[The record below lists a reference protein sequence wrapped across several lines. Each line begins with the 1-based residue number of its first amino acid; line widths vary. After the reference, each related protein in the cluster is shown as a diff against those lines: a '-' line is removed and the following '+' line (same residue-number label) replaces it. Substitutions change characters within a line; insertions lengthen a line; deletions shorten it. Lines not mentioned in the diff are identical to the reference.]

1 MSIAQFTDLANKT
14 GDTIVETEGHMINL
28 VQQRAYTVATLI
40 GGRSGPSVFK
50 GSPTLRDVVYLKKED
65 RGQRYDPAGLQ
76 VDFTNPQIGTPM
88 TSEWSFY
95 YNYMSWSKPEIELNA
110 PSAAGAKYR
119 RTRYKEVL
127 EGKQQN
133 LWQSMVDQMEDEA
146 WAPANFSAMR
156 TTFQAPSSI
165 PYFITE
171 QSNGVPIQADG
182 SAVTDIQGLSP
193 LTAGQENWD
202 NARSTYSSAGGAV
215 AGSTDLLGELIR
227 MGTNLHYHALPMKS
241 EHGERETMSDVSF
254 CSDNGLGYITAALRI
269 GQDRWN
275 AREMAGY
282 GLMLNSV
289 AYVNIP
295 ALDSALLYA
304 NDPSPTGLVT
314 EGGLDSAGAADASAI
329 TGPRFYFVTK
339 DALRTFFFQG
349 QHFQVDEVERL
360 TQAGRPNDYVQ
371 GANIWNQNWC
381 ADRRKLG
388 IVSPSVDL

>member
-14 GDTIVETEGHMINL
+14 GDTIVETEGHMINM
-28 VQQRAYTVATLI
+28 VQKRAYTVSTLI
-40 GGRSGPSVFK
+40 GGRSGPEVFK

-146 WAPANFSAMR
+146 WAPANYASMR

-171 QSNGVPIQADG
+171 ETTGIPIQSDG

-193 LTAGQENWD
+193 STAGQENWD
-202 NARSTYSSAGGAV
+202 NARLTYASAGGAV
-215 AGSTDLLGELIR
+215 AGATDLVGQLVR
-227 MGTNLHYHALPMKS
+227 MGTNLHYHSLPMKS
-241 EHGERETMSDVSF
+241 EHGERETMTNVAF
-254 CSDNGLGYITAALRI
+254 CSDNGLGYVTAALRI
-269 GQDRWN
+269 GQDQWN

-282 GLMLNSV
+282 GLMINGV

-295 ALDSALLYA
+295 ALDTATLY
-304 NDPSPTGLVT
+304 DDGSSGLAT
-314 EGGLDSAGAADASAI
+314 ESAADI
-329 TGPRFYFVTK
+329 TGPRFYYVTK